1 MIKRLKRWL
10 RSKLIDFCWWEA
22 RYYYRNEVEDNVCC
36 CGDIVHSRGCEFH
49 CCKTQLQ
56 YAIQLRA
63 ENSLRSFKLQ
73 K

>member
-1 MIKRLKRWL
+1 MLKRI
-10 RSKLIDFCWWEA
+10 KLWIRARIIRFAWWEA
-22 RYYYRNEVEDNVCC
+22 RDYYRNEKDDGVCC
-36 CGDIVHSRGCEFH
+36 CGEMAHCKGCEFH

-63 ENSLRSFKLQ
+63 ENTLRIFKLH